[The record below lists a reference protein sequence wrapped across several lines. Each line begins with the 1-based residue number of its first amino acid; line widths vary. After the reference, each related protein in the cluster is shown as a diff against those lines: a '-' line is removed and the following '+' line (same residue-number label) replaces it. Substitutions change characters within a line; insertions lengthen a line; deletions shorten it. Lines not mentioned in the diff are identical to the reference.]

1 MSYTTRSP
9 DALLAA
15 HRGAGQVARI
25 PLTGPVA
32 VRFSGPGMPGALW

>member
-1 MSYTTRSP
+1 
-9 DALLAA
+9 LLAA
-15 HRGAGQVARI
+15 HRAAPGRWPAL